1 MTPPP
6 ARDSPPP
13 RSCLRAHSLSS
24 LLRSNPGCRRITLP
38 LSPPLMSKSDKNP
51 YQAAAAAPPYPSK
64 SELGAVDVTPCA
76 WGRSG
81 GWIRRRLASSPQL
94 PITSTPAVT
103 RERSTPVRARGAR
116 SGGRMRRL
124 LASHPHAV
132 LDLPTWC
139 PPPISDGGRAAAP
152 LARSRPSSPH
162 PQSCCAGSTDVAPAT
177 ARRRAVPDPP
187 PARRCRARHGCDAI
201 KPDVPPPLLHDAGS
215 ACPRTATAT
224 APPRRQAINDL

>member
-1 MTPPP
+1 MLNWFSILCFTVKFLLAFAPDIDGGASWRLLPPLLHIHQNP
-6 ARDSPPP
+6 SSALWMSRRARGGGVAAGSAAALPPLRNCLSRPRPPSPVKDPRRSARVGRGAAAGCAASSPPT
-13 RSCLRAHSLSS
+13 RSR
-24 LLRSNPGCRRITLP
+24 
-38 LSPPLMSKSDKNP
+38 LSPPRLQPCRAGSANVVP
-51 YQAAAAAPPYPSK
+51 AA
-64 SELGAVDVTPCA
+64 DQR
-76 WGRSG
+76 W
-81 GWIRRRLASSPQL
+81 
-94 PITSTPAVT
+94 
-103 RERSTPVRARGAR
+103 
-116 SGGRMRRL
+116 
-124 LASHPHAV
+124 
-132 LDLPTWC
+132 
-139 PPPISDGGRAAAP
+139 RAAAP